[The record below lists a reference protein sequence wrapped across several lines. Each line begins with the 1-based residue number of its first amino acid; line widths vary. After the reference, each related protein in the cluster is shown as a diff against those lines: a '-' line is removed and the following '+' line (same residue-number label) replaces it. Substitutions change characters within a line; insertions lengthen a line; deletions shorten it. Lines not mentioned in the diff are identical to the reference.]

1 MGGHSDLFSPSTF
14 HRWPTFCFLSA
25 GIVLRYCFKEM
36 RRVTF
41 SAISSS
47 SNLSKAKRE
56 NKGKRMVEIRK
67 TLHSSA
73 KHLDPLLSRSDF
85 LISSFIPESLLD
97 DQRCDDPE
105 ITPPFHIYYQ
115 RPGETFDGASFSVSR
130 SSLPDYPD
138 NNPPTLNPNCRLRM
152 DPTFIFQ
159 TPW

>member
-56 NKGKRMVEIRK
+56 NNGKISLRLERPYTVQQVPWSTSI
-67 TLHSSA
+67 
-73 KHLDPLLSRSDF
+73 SRYDF
-85 LISSFIPESLLD
+85 LISRFIPESHF
-97 DQRCDDPE
+97 E
-105 ITPPFHIYYQ
+105 
-115 RPGETFDGASFSVSR
+115 
-130 SSLPDYPD
+130 
-138 NNPPTLNPNCRLRM
+138 
-152 DPTFIFQ
+152 
-159 TPW
+159 